1 MFKEIMQNSG
11 LAGFAEM
18 GLLIFL
24 VTFALVVLRAFFGMT
39 PEEEH
44 NVSHL
49 PLDMEDER

>member
-11 LAGFAEM
+11 LAGFAEV
-18 GLLIFL
+18 GLVIFL
-24 VTFALVVLRAFFGMT
+24 VTFVLIVVRAFFGMSQD
-39 PEEEH
+39 EER